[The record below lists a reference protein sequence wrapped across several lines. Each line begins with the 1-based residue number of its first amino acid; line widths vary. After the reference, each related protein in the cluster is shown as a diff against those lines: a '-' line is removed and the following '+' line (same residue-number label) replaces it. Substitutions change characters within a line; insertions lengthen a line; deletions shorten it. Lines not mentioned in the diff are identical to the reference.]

1 MLPARVNFYY
11 LYFKSLFSIFGL
23 EKAKR
28 HIGDE
33 ALYYFLMNRD
43 MKLRSIKREWV

>member
-1 MLPARVNFYY
+1 MITKTDSVKFCMLPARVNFYY

-28 HIGDE
+28 HIEDADE
-33 ALYYFLMNRD
+33 FY
-43 MKLRSIKREWV
+43 